1 MDPTACETNDSPP
14 SITDNNATGPLEV
27 IRDAIADIDKAH
39 NVAIAAVEA
48 AQDPV
53 TAFAGAKELAAHMQ
67 ALAEADSKL
76 REQLSGRI
84 RDVEKLSLAGLGDRA
99 GMSAADTDKDPLV

>member
-1 MDPTACETNDSPP
+1 VCCLGSVTVHQY
-14 SITDNNATGPLEV
+14 LFEV
-27 IRDAIADIDKAH
+27 IRGAIADIDKAH

-67 ALAEADSKL
+67 ALAEADTKL

-99 GMSAADTDKDPLV
+99 GMSAADMDKDPLV